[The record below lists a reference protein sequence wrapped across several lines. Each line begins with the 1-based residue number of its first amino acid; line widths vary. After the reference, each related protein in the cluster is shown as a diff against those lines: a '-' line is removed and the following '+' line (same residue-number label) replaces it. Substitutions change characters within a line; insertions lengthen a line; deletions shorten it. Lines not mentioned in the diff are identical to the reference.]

1 MLILFFFFVILTVLI
16 AYIMGKFNINNNIMN
31 ILLLLLLLIDILL
44 AGKWLY
50 TYVPIIYS
58 YIMDYLINIAT
69 SIDVVI
75 LVAII
80 TGFASI
86 VTSSVTGFVE
96 TKNKRR
102 EYLSAKRE
110 EPYREFIELFN
121 KLLNNGK
128 NDYEYSTE
136 EMIKDINDF
145 NSKLTLWGS
154 PKVVKKWNEY
164 RYKTLDKEQNV
175 KSEETL
181 YLLEEVMN
189 QMRKDLG
196 VKSVGKKNLLSI
208 FINDVGINNLKNK

>member
-1 MLILFFFFVILTVLI
+1 
-16 AYIMGKFNINNNIMN
+16 MGTFNINNNIMN
-31 ILLLLLLLIDILL
+31 IFLLLILLIDILL

-58 YIMDYLINIAT
+58 YIVDYLINIAT

-80 TGFASI
+80 TGLASI
-86 VTSSVTGFVE
+86 VTSSVRGFVE
-96 TKNKRR
+96 NKNKRR

-121 KLLNNGK
+121 KMLNNGK
-128 NDYEYSTE
+128 NNYEYSTE
-136 EMIKDINDF
+136 EMTKDINDF

-164 RYKTLDKEQNV
+164 RNKTLNEEQNV
-175 KSEETL
+175 TPEEIL

-189 QMRKDLG
+189 QMRNDLG

-208 FINDVGINNLKNK
+208 FINDVGINNLKK

>member
-1 MLILFFFFVILTVLI
+1 
-16 AYIMGKFNINNNIMN
+16 MGKFNINNIIMN

-50 TYVPIIYS
+50 TYLPIIYS

-86 VTSSVTGFVE
+86 VTSSVTGIVE

-175 KSEETL
+175 KPEETL

-208 FINDVGINNLKNK
+208 FINDVEINN

>member
-1 MLILFFFFVILTVLI
+1 MVLFLIFIVLTVLI
-16 AYIMGKFNINNNIMN
+16 AYIIGKFNIHSNFMN
-31 ILLLLLLLIDILL
+31 KILLLFLLINIFL
-44 AGKWLY
+44 AGKLLY

-58 YIMDYLINIAT
+58 NIVNYITNIAT

-86 VTSSVTGFVE
+86 VTSSFKGYVE
-96 TKNKRR
+96 NKNKRR

-121 KLLNNGK
+121 KMLNNGK
-128 NDYEYSTE
+128 NNYEYSTE
-136 EMIKDINDF
+136 EMTKDINDF

-164 RYKTLDKEQNV
+164 RNKTLDEEQNV
-175 KSEETL
+175 PPEKTL

-208 FINDVGINNLKNK
+208 FINDVGINNLKK